1 MAEVF
6 NLRGLRWM
14 KGWSDLIGIKQSGLF
29 SKGREGAWAFLF
41 GGGGIFIDISLER
54 EREILSQPSN
64 LWKSV

>member
-41 GGGGIFIDISLER
+41 GGGEYLLIFH
-54 EREILSQPSN
+54 
-64 LWKSV
+64 WKGKEKS